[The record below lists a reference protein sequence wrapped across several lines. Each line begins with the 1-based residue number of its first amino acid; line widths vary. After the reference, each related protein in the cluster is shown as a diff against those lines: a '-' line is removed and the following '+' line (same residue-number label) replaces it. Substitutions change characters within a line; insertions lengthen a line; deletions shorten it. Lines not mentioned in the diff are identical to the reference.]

1 MSTTDELK
9 FSQPKTNN
17 SNNLSSSNNKESNID
32 VKISTNNNKKKS
44 LQKRP
49 RNKDNNS
56 INSLQSDC
64 NETATSKI
72 DYRHYKLYPIEEIV
86 PIQNFDKDIS
96 NLYWFVAY
104 DKLIKTKKILK
115 ILNYYLKP
123 NEKPIYTEN
132 NLKIKCIKIEDFEL
146 FFVKGFNKPFVRPN
160 KESFILAKLYL
171 LSVKEINVILNY
183 LNKTRDKV
191 DLDNYI
197 NLNDVNNENTSCEFL
212 DIRNKLKDDDISYP
226 YCFLY
231 NIGKFMNI
239 SMILITN
246 TFNYIDK
253 GINDSDKLLIYSLPS
268 SRKLYK
274 IIKLLIKS
282 FPEYSPNYFIEYLI
296 KRNLYQNFNEKKNEI
311 LKLLSLLNFSAP
323 NKLLLNKVLRE
334 TITGI
339 QTNSS
344 ISGSSL
350 HIDSDEG
357 SKCPIKVEKQERI
370 SLLKIN
376 NNNNKGLL
384 KNSIKSNNGININGQ
399 IGTIN
404 YLSTNQTMRPSV
416 SIKTFKNSFKN
427 NLPNLSIPSE
437 INNAK
442 KEKESFGIYLTS
454 STNMPNRLSYN
465 LQQKEKNNE
474 SKKKNNKKVGYKI
487 NNDKEN
493 IDINNILNKKKGE
506 FFYGQKISNK
516 NLANTITIGRN
527 KMKDKICKL
536 NNTSKIYHTPV
547 KKKKIKYYK

>member
-9 FSQPKTNN
+9 FSQPKTHN

-32 VKISTNNNKKKS
+32 VKISTNN
-44 LQKRP
+44 
-49 RNKDNNS
+49 NNS

-123 NEKPIYTEN
+123 NEKPIYTET

-344 ISGSSL
+344 ISRSSL

-376 NNNNKGLL
+376 NNNKGLL
-384 KNSIKSNNGININGQ
+384 KNSIKSNNGMNINGQ

-474 SKKKNNKKVGYKI
+474 SKKKNSKKVGYKI
-487 NNDKEN
+487 NNDKDN

-527 KMKDKICKL
+527 KMKDKIYKL

>member
-171 LSVKEINVILNY
+171 LSVKEINIILNY

-344 ISGSSL
+344 ISRSSLHIDSDEGSKCPIKVEKQSSL

-437 INNAK
+437 INNTK
-442 KEKESFGIYLTS
+442 KEK
-454 STNMPNRLSYN
+454 
-465 LQQKEKNNE
+465 
-474 SKKKNNKKVGYKI
+474 KKKNHLVFI
-487 NNDKEN
+487 
-493 IDINNILNKKKGE
+493 
-506 FFYGQKISNK
+506 
-516 NLANTITIGRN
+516 
-527 KMKDKICKL
+527 
-536 NNTSKIYHTPV
+536 
-547 KKKKIKYYK
+547 